1 MKAINIYTYSR
12 IQENMATEFENIL
25 SQRPKKLNVKVQ
37 EFVAIKTLV
46 DLLRNMETEI
56 KYFENFFTSFTIEQ
70 IGKEFDLIKIDRDTL
85 VLDIELKSEDVGVEA
100 IQSQLGKNHY
110 YLKHLAPDVRLYT
123 FVESTKKLY
132 KYTPEGV
139 EIAELEDLKETMEL
153 FQKSIEVNIESLF
166 QANNYLISPLNTPD
180 KFMEDDYFLTNQQH
194 DIKKKIVD
202 MILLNDNKEYILGIT
217 GKAGT
222 GKTLLLYDIIKSI
235 AEQGLKCCLIHS
247 GILCDGHRSLDS
259 QWENVSI
266 FSAKDL
272 NGDGAKKL
280 KRYQYI
286 FVDEAQRIYF
296 PTFEKIIEEA
306 VDESKVAVFA
316 YDYVQALSKTE
327 EKRNI
332 PAKLQE
338 IDGFM
343 EYRLSDKIRTSKEI
357 ASFTRTMMNLNNHA
371 RGYMDYSDIDVLFAN
386 STEEA
391 MKLIDLYGEKGYIFI
406 SYTQSMYHANSID
419 LYPHTYDTHHVI
431 GQEYD
436 KVMIMMDRNFRYDPE
451 RRIQGKEH
459 PNPDLLFYKL
469 LYQAISRAR
478 EKLCVLVVE
487 NYKLFSDILNIK
499 FDMLSRYQYK
509 ENYTNTTLSV
519 KKLNRFTKK
528 IKDKLSGLEKNN
540 AITISETVD
549 MINDELMGAE
559 LKKKV
564 VRNGLKLLQLIQEG
578 IECEGICKLISE
590 YSEYVEEVIG
600 SVENDSKFKI

>member
-25 SQRPKKLNVKVQ
+25 SQRSKKLNVKVQ
-37 EFVAIKTLV
+37 EFIAIKTLV

-56 KYFENFFTSFTIEQ
+56 KYFENFFTSFT
-70 IGKEFDLIKIDRDTL
+70 
-85 VLDIELKSEDVGVEA
+85 
-100 IQSQLGKNHY
+100 
-110 YLKHLAPDVRLYT
+110 
-123 FVESTKKLY
+123 
-132 KYTPEGV
+132 
-139 EIAELEDLKETMEL
+139 
-153 FQKSIEVNIESLF
+153 
-166 QANNYLISPLNTPD
+166 
-180 KFMEDDYFLTNQQH
+180 
-194 DIKKKIVD
+194 
-202 MILLNDNKEYILGIT
+202 
-217 GKAGT
+217 
-222 GKTLLLYDIIKSI
+222 
-235 AEQGLKCCLIHS
+235 
-247 GILCDGHRSLDS
+247 
-259 QWENVSI
+259 
-266 FSAKDL
+266 
-272 NGDGAKKL
+272 
-280 KRYQYI
+280 
-286 FVDEAQRIYF
+286 
-296 PTFEKIIEEA
+296 
-306 VDESKVAVFA
+306 
-316 YDYVQALSKTE
+316 
-327 EKRNI
+327 
-332 PAKLQE
+332 
-338 IDGFM
+338 
-343 EYRLSDKIRTSKEI
+343 
-357 ASFTRTMMNLNNHA
+357 RTMMNLNNRA

-386 STEEA
+386 STEKS

-528 IKDKLSGLEKNN
+528 IKDKLSELEKNN

-549 MINDELMGAE
+549 IINDELMGAE

-564 VRNGLKLLQLIQEG
+564 VRNGLKLL
-578 IECEGICKLISE
+578 
-590 YSEYVEEVIG
+590 
-600 SVENDSKFKI
+600 